1 MQLNVSMP
9 KGTRLQFMGS
19 QPAYEWKDGKAT
31 TMQRL
36 DADTGEPLWKVSVQ
50 ALAGGSTRVE
60 DLQILVASRTDP
72 GKSIAPMTPIAGFV
86 GLVGVMYAT
95 RESRGRM
102 SNISLHASGI
112 SRKGVAGESD

>member
-19 QPAYEWKDGKAT
+19 QPAYEWK
-31 TMQRL
+31 TMLRL

-60 DLQILVASRTDP
+60 DLQVLVASRTDP

>member
-1 MQLNVSMP
+1 MQLNVSLP

-19 QPAYEWKDGKAT
+19 QPAYAWKDGKAT
-31 TMQRL
+31 TVQRV
-36 DADTGEPLWKVSVQ
+36 DDETGLPLWKVAVQ
-50 ALAGGSTRVE
+50 AVAGGSTRVE
-60 DLQILVASRTDP
+60 DLTVLVASRTDP
-72 GKSIAPMTPIAGFV
+72 GQSIAPMTPIAGFN

-112 SRKGVAGESD
+112 SRKGGAGMSE